1 LLSFLYLIVLQEVA
15 RIGKMNN
22 FHWGL
27 KLTESVEQSW
37 NGKLVF
43 FMSSDAVVALHQ
55 EYFVPKQIEPSTVAG
70 A

>member
-1 LLSFLYLIVLQEVA
+1 VLQEVA

-22 FHWGL
+22 FYWGL

-55 EYFVPKQIEPSTVAG
+55 EYFVPKQIEPSTVAS